1 MKLRLVP
8 SDRMIRKDGMVIF
21 DCSQSLDRLPKNENG
36 SEVHAVTWDGTKGEV
51 EWVECGE
58 NLQLTEL
65 GIYAQISTDFDNEV
79 AKLESED
86 KAANY
91 SVQFRMARNSRLME
105 SDWTVS
111 SDSPLTAEK
120 QAEWKTYRQALRDLP
135 TTKSGSDRDLTL
147 TQTHSEWPVQPS

>member
-1 MKLRLVP
+1 M
-8 SDRMIRKDGMVIF
+8 
-21 DCSQSLDRLPKNENG
+21 PKNENG

-51 EWVECGE
+51 EWVEGGE

-86 KAANY
+86 KAADY
-91 SVQFRMARNSRLME
+91 SVQFRMARNSRLTE
-105 SDWTVS
+105 CDWTVS

-147 TQTHSEWPVQPS
+147 THTHSEWPVQPS